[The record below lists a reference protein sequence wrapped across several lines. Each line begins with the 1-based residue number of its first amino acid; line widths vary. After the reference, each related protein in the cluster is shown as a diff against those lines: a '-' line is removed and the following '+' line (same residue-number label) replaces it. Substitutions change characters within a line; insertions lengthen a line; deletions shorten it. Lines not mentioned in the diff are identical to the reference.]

1 MGGNSQLKTNN
12 MRNLIIPRKSWL
24 NGKYM
29 VNKQGQ
35 IFKTDGTELN
45 YHFMPSGG
53 YFVRL
58 CGKGKM
64 LTISRAK
71 VVLMAFNLKGYKS
84 SLIAIHKDGDILNN
98 KPANLQWGTRY
109 DQVMIS
115 MQKPHIKKRIYN
127 MAKKYHG
134 K

>member
-1 MGGNSQLKTNN
+1 MI
-12 MRNLIIPRKSWL
+12 NLIIKGKSWL
-24 NGKYM
+24 NNKYL
-29 VNKQGQ
+29 VNRKGQ
-35 IFKTDGTELN
+35 VFKADGTELN

-53 YFVRL
+53 VFLRL

-71 VVLMAFNLKGYKS
+71 VVLMAFDLKGYKTG
-84 SLIAIHKDGDILNN
+84 LIALHKDGNILNDCFS
-98 KPANLQWGTRY
+98 NLKWGTRY
-109 DQVMIS
+109 EQVLIS
-115 MQKPHIKKRIYN
+115 MRKPHIKKRIYN